1 MSDSDSDL
9 AVSVYDPEDNLNFYG
24 SPVERDDLSDC
35 EVEES
40 ASTAQARNVAA
51 AAAATTSNEN
61 IDTERTQVSAYLY
74 FVPMLSYAFLLI
86 STSATFISQFC
97 SCKNTCGRR
106 SGRKK
111 RGCPC
116 RDENL
121 HCCDKCSC
129 GTKKLCCKNKEQGT
143 LTKTNANAGKNAF
156 ERHQVEV
163 EVAKR
168 EITVSS
174 HFSCAPNK

>member
-1 MSDSDSDL
+1 MSDSDFDL
-9 AVSVYDPEDNLNFYG
+9 AVSVYDPEDNQNFYG
-24 SPVERDDLSDC
+24 SPVERDDFSDC
-35 EVEES
+35 DVEES
-40 ASTAQARNVAA
+40 AFTAQAT
-51 AAAATTSNEN
+51 TTSNEN
-61 IDTERTQVSAYLY
+61 IDTERTQVSVYLY
-74 FVPMLSYAFLLI
+74 FVPILSYAFLLI
-86 STSATFISQFC
+86 SISAIFISQFC

-106 SGRKK
+106 SGKKK
-111 RGCPC
+111 RGWPC

-129 GTKKLCCKNKEQGT
+129 GTKKFCCKNKEQGT

-168 EITVSS
+168 EITVAKFTFQLLVRLISNS
-174 HFSCAPNK
+174 